1 MIRCLPNP
9 CACRASLIG
18 VAQMPGERNGMLTIK
33 RNIRA
38 MVTLF
43 LLSLFTIIVNSK
55 VVAADELPA
64 SGSSAILLT
73 QNVPNFWDP
82 RSLMER
88 PAETPERIEFLST
101 DDFPPFAFRDKSER
115 LTGFH
120 VDLARA
126 LCEELQSSC
135 SLRVKAFEALADAL
149 EADEGNAVIA
159 GLAKTPELAGQFSF
173 TDPYLRMPGRFVTRL
188 ADGAGLDGLQFAG
201 TEVSVERGSRHA
213 AFLRARMPEVVLRE
227 YDTITEAREALR
239 SGDVG
244 AHFGD
249 GMSLSFWLGGAFS
262 EGCCM
267 FVPGPWLEDAYFGNG
282 LRIAVRQDD
291 AVLLEALNYG
301 LRRLQEK
308 GVYSELYRRYFPI
321 SFF

>member
-1 MIRCLPNP
+1 
-9 CACRASLIG
+9 
-18 VAQMPGERNGMLTIK
+18 MPGERNGMLTIN
-33 RNIRA
+33 RQFRA

-43 LLSLFTIIVNSK
+43 FLSLLAFIVNFE
-55 VVAADELPA
+55 VAASAEMP
-64 SGSSAILLT
+64 SFTSSTRTIT
-73 QNVPNFWDP
+73 NDIPNFWDP

-88 PAETPERIEFLST
+88 PAETPERIEFLSN
-101 DDFPPFAFRDKSER
+101 DDFPPFAFRDTSER

-149 EADEGNAVIA
+149 EADEGDAVIA
-159 GLAKTPELAGQFSF
+159 GLAKTPELARQFSF
-173 TDPYLRMPGRFVTRL
+173 TDPYLRLPGRFVTRS
-188 ADGAGLDGLQFAG
+188 ADGAGLDGLQYAG

-213 AFLRARMPEVVLRE
+213 AFLKARMPEVVLKE
-227 YDTITEAREALR
+227 YDTIAEAREALR

-249 GMSLSFWLGGAFS
+249 GMSLSFWLGGTAS

-282 LRIAVRQDD
+282 LRIAVRQED

-308 GVYSELYRRYFPI
+308 GVYNELYRRYFPI